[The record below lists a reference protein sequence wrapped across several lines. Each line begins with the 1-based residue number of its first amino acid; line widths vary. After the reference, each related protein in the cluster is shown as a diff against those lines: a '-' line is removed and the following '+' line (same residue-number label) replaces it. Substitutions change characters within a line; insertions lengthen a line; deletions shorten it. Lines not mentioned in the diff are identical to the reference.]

1 MPDTGNGATL
11 TRSGFTVDIT
21 SISIGNQSIGTVDTS
36 LLATT
41 GFMTKI
47 AEDLVDA
54 GALTVEFNFDTSDAG
69 EWPTVGGAAVST
81 TVTFPI
87 HDSGNATNATVVGT
101 AILTDFKPPD
111 FNNNELQKASA
122 TFTWDGETGPTWTVE
137 SA

>member
-1 MPDTGNGATL
+1 MSDTGNGATL

-21 SISIGNQSIGTVDTS
+21 SISLGNQTIDTLDTT
-36 LLATT
+36 LLSTT
-41 GFMTKI
+41 GYMTKV
-47 AEDLVDA
+47 AADLADA
-54 GALTVEFNFDTSDAG
+54 GTFTVEFNFDAGDAG

-87 HDSGNATNATVVGT
+87 HDSGNTTNSTVVGT

-111 FNNNELQKASA
+111 LQNNELQRATA
-122 TFTWDGETGPTWTVE
+122 TFTWDGETGPTWTAE